1 MYYVYLMRCSDN
13 SLYCGITTDLFRRFE
28 EHTNKENSKG
38 AKYTHAK
45 EVVSIAAAWQT
56 EEGRSEASKL
66 EARLKKLP
74 KAKKEILCE
83 FPERL
88 YEFYD
93 GEQVFIPENLELTNE
108 ENHGHLFLL

>member
-1 MYYVYLMRCSDN
+1 MYYVYMMRCSDN
-13 SLYCGITTDLFRRFE
+13 SLYSGITTDLYRRFE
-28 EHTNKENSKG
+28 EHTNKENPKG

-45 EVVSIAAAWQT
+45 EVISIAAAWQT

-88 YEFYD
+88 YEYYD
-93 GEQVFIPENLELTNE
+93 GEQVFICVNADKCKMQNS
-108 ENHGHLFLL
+108 

>member
-1 MYYVYLMRCSDN
+1 MYYVYMMRCSDN
-13 SLYCGITTDLFRRFE
+13 SLYSGITTDLYRRFK
-28 EHTNKENSKG
+28 EHTDKENPKG

-66 EARLKKLP
+66 EASLKKLP
-74 KAKKEILCE
+74 KAKKEILAE

-93 GEQVFIPENLELTNE
+93 GEQVFICVDAKIANL
-108 ENHGHLFLL
+108 

>member
-1 MYYVYLMRCSDN
+1 MDMYYVYLMRCNDN
-13 SLYCGITTDLFRRFE
+13 SLYCGITTDLQRRFQ
-28 EHTNKENSKG
+28 EHTNKENPKG
-38 AKYTHAK
+38 AKYAHAK
-45 EVVSIAAAWQT
+45 EVTSIAAAWQT

-93 GEQVFIPENLELTNE
+93 GEQVFICVNVKKIDQ
-108 ENHGHLFLL
+108 

>member
-1 MYYVYLMRCSDN
+1 MNMYYVYMMRCSDN

-28 EHTNKENSKG
+28 EHTNKENPKG

-45 EVVSIAAAWQT
+45 EVISIATAWQT

-66 EARLKKLP
+66 ESKLKKLP

-88 YEFYD
+88 YEFYS
-93 GEQVFIPENLELTNE
+93 GGQVFVSVNVKPM
-108 ENHGHLFLL
+108 